1 MNEDEKRAD
10 LLFNLKF
17 WLVVV
22 AVGLVLYEVL
32 G

>member
-10 LLFNLKF
+10 FLFNLKF

-22 AVGLVLYEVL
+22 AVGLVIYEVL

>member
-1 MNEDEKRAD
+1 MNDDEKRAD

>member
-1 MNEDEKRAD
+1 MNDEKWED
-10 LLFNLKF
+10 FMFNLKF

>member
-1 MNEDEKRAD
+1 MNDDEKRAD

-22 AVGLVLYEVL
+22 AVGLLIYEVL

>member
-1 MNEDEKRAD
+1 MNDDEKRAD

-22 AVGLVLYEVL
+22 AVGLLLYEVL
-32 G
+32 K

>member
-1 MNEDEKRAD
+1 MNDDEKRAD

-22 AVGLVLYEVL
+22 AVGLLLYEVL

>member
-10 LLFNLKF
+10 FLFNLKF

-22 AVGLVLYEVL
+22 AVGLVIYEVFA
-32 G
+32 

>member
-22 AVGLVLYEVL
+22 AVGLLLYEVL